1 MAKILTCFQ
10 RGRCSSQC
18 EIRTNDIE
26 STPDALMLSTAIF
39 TSILRDIDDRFLT
52 LLAVFLV
59 LFVAYKA
66 TMYFWTIRLFRAYA
80 YLHRIEHS
88 KSWGREVDEEV
99 VKAANN
105 FAKEYPLSR
114 LPIDFS
120 GAYVETVLDD
130 FNGSRRAFYAFA
142 KAQGYQK

>member
-1 MAKILTCFQ
+1 MT
-10 RGRCSSQC
+10 G
-18 EIRTNDIE
+18 
-26 STPDALMLSTAIF
+26 
-39 TSILRDIDDRFLT
+39 FLT